1 MSYLVNRYNGT
12 FLVSVADGTIDST
25 TDIKLV
31 GKNYAGYGQVQN
43 ENFLHLLESF
53 AGSSQPVKPI
63 SGQIWFDTTDRKIKV
78 YDGIR
83 FRLVGGAT
91 SSSAAP
97 TGLSAGEFWFDSI
110 AQQLYCYTGSEF
122 TLIGPQNPST
132 LGDSTVL
139 TQVVK
144 DSTGTNQSIARL
156 QSGGTTMA
164 IISKSTF
171 DLNSALNPIAGFS
184 TIRKG
189 ITLVDTLNEDG
200 ITSDASGAHIWG
212 TASSAHGL
220 VDSVGGFYSVDQLV
234 KANNP
239 QFSSAV
245 NFSNNGLT
253 IGNQNNL
260 SISLNNGTDVV
271 FQHQTGDSMVFNIRV
286 STVETRNVANLT
298 RNGIFPGENVTY
310 SLGSESRRWYQ
321 LFAENISGNL
331 IGNVTGD
338 IIGTH
343 TGNVLASDQSI
354 IIDYV
359 SKTVIASE
367 IQGKFIGDLAGNAA
381 SATNALKLN
390 DLSSSTQAIGA
401 TVVIRDSSAN
411 ITANRFIGLADKAD
425 RIRIDNS
432 AVDTDTYYRSAKT
445 TKTANTIAARD
456 SAGNLS
462 ANIFNGTAT
471 AVQGADVAEKYLA
484 DQEYAPGT
492 VLIIGGEKEVTAC
505 SWVGQRAIGVVSTQP
520 GVIMN
525 EELEGGTLV
534 ALKGRVPCM
543 VIGAVKKGQR
553 LVAANDGCATAVES
567 PNPDVFAMA
576 LEENLNTTAKIIEV
590 LVL

>member
-1 MSYLVNRYNGT
+1 MAYLVNRYNGT

-25 TDIKLV
+25 TDLKLV

-63 SGQIWFDTTDRKIKV
+63 SGQLWFDTTDRKIKV

-83 FRLVGGAT
+83 FRLVGGSTA
-91 SSSAAP
+91 SSSAP

-110 AQQLYCYTGSEF
+110 AQQLYCWTGSEY

-144 DSTGTNQSIARL
+144 DTTGTNQSIARL

-164 IISKSTF
+164 IVSKNTF

-189 ITLVDTLNEDG
+189 LTLVDTTDANG
-200 ITSDASGAHIWG
+200 VTTQASDAHFWG
-212 TASSAHGL
+212 TSSSSHGL
-220 VDSVGGFYSVDQLV
+220 VDSTGTFYSVDALV
-234 KANNP
+234 KADNP
-239 QFSSAV
+239 QFTSAV
-245 NFSNNGLT
+245 NFGNSGLT

-260 SISLNNGTDVV
+260 SISLSNGTDVV
-271 FQHQTGDSMVFNIRV
+271 FQHQTGDSLVFNIRLSSSEV
-286 STVETRNVANLT
+286 KNIVNFT
-298 RNGIFPGENVTY
+298 RNGVFPGENVTY
-310 SLGSESRRWYQ
+310 SLGSEAKRWYQ

-331 IGNVTGD
+331 VGNVTGN
-338 IIGTH
+338 IVGTH

-354 IIDYV
+354 LIDYV
-359 SKTVIASE
+359 AKTIIASE
-367 IQGKFIGDLAGNAA
+367 FQGKFLGDLTGNAA

-390 DLSSSTQAIGA
+390 DLSPATQAIGA
-401 TVVIRDSSAN
+401 TVVIRDASAN
-411 ITANRFIGLADKAD
+411 ITANRFIGLADRAD
-425 RIRIDNS
+425 RIKIDNS

-445 TKTANTIAARD
+445 TKTPNTIAARD
-456 SAGNLS
+456 SSGNLS

-471 AVQGADVAEKYLA
+471 AVQGADVAENYLA
-484 DQEYAPGT
+484 DADYEPGT
-492 VLIIGGEKEVTAC
+492 VIIVGGEKEVTAS
-505 SWVGQRAIGVVSTQP
+505 SWIGQRAIGVVSTQP
-520 GVIMN
+520 GLLMN
-525 EELEGGTLV
+525 EDLEGGTPV
-534 ALKGRVPCM
+534 ALKGRVPCK
-543 VIGAVKKGQR
+543 VVGAVKKGQR

-567 PNPDVFAMA
+567 PNADVFAMA
-576 LEENLNTTAKIIEV
+576 LEDNLNTAVKFVEVII
-590 LVL
+590 L